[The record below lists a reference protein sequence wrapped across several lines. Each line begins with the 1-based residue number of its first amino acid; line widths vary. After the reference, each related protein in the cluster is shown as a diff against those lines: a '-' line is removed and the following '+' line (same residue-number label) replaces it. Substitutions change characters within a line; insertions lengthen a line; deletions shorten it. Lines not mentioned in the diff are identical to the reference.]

1 MNKAAIIVAVSM
13 LLSRVLGIFR
23 EMLLAHAAGVSL
35 EKNALDLAF
44 MIPDI
49 LNHVVSTGFLSIIFI
64 PIFTGYKVAGDEKA
78 GWKFFSNVLNTFGLA
93 LLILVIPAF
102 IWMKELIALLTVD
115 GVTPELLERATYY
128 GRIILPGQIFIFVG
142 SILVAVQHTRKQFL
156 ILRLRDLF
164 IMWRLSAAV
173 QLDFGSANTPAT
185 ITASPGSLGAFPLER
200 SSGFSPSRFLVPSA
214 AASIMNSSANPSTPT
229 LSVISR

>member
-64 PIFTGYKVAGDEKA
+64 PIFTGYKVAGDEKG
-78 GWKFFSNVLNTFGLA
+78 GWKFFSNVLNTFA
-93 LLILVIPAF
+93 
-102 IWMKELIALLTVD
+102 
-115 GVTPELLERATYY
+115 
-128 GRIILPGQIFIFVG
+128 
-142 SILVAVQHTRKQFL
+142 SHC
-156 ILRLRDLF
+156 LF
-164 IMWRLSAAV
+164 WW
-173 QLDFGSANTPAT
+173 
-185 ITASPGSLGAFPLER
+185 FPH
-200 SSGFSPSRFLVPSA
+200 SSGCRNFC
-214 AASIMNSSANPSTPT
+214 SS
-229 LSVISR
+229 

>member
-64 PIFTGYKVAGDEKA
+64 PIFTGYKVAGDEEKS
-78 GWKFFSNVLNTFGLA
+78 WKFFSNVLNTFGA
-93 LLILVIPAF
+93 ILLVLVIPAF
-102 IWMKELIALLTVD
+102 IFM
-115 GVTPELLERATYY
+115 PELL
-128 GRIILPGQIFIFVG
+128 Q
-142 SILVAVQHTRKQFL
+142 
-156 ILRLRDLF
+156 
-164 IMWRLSAAV
+164 LSPPAA
-173 QLDFGSANTPAT
+173 QAQN
-185 ITASPGSLGAFPLER
+185 
-200 SSGFSPSRFLVPSA
+200 
-214 AASIMNSSANPSTPT
+214 
-229 LSVISR
+229 